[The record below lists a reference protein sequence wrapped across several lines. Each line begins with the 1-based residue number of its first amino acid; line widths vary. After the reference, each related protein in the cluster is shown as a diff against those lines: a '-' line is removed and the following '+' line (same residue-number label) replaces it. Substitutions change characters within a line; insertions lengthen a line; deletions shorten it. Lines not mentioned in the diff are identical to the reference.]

1 MKEAERLSK
10 LLGKAAEEGD
20 CVDTN
25 LAVLV
30 KHGLSP

>member
-20 CVDTN
+20 TN

-30 KHGLSP
+30 KHGLSR